1 MSTEYEPRTYD
12 TKGKRADY
20 GGRVDL
26 LAECEGEW
34 QGCVLSGNYVLDWK
48 SSKEPQSK
56 KGYSEWGMQTSGYRD
71 GTEQEVHFDY
81 EVHGNAVIRLDK
93 FTGLPSVYD
102 YSDTYE
108 RHREDFH
115 ALVRF
120 YRSHKREYIA
130 KGKVPSVTTILGIM
144 AKPALIQWAANCSRD
159 YILQELEKHQNEFI
173 ADGGLVNKRIEYD
186 LVKKWAESAPKNF
199 RKVGK
204 QATDIGTDAHR
215 FVEMD
220 LKQDDMLAKVNWGH
234 VNENTEKAF
243 DAYLK
248 FKRQVQLVPLQIE
261 YKITGVVD

>member
-1 MSTEYEPRTYD
+1 VSITNEPRIYD
-12 TKGKRADY
+12 VAKGTRADY

-34 QGCVLSGNYVLDWK
+34 EGIVLSGNYVLDWK
-48 SSKEPQSK
+48 SSKKPQSK
-56 KGYSEWGMQTSGYRD
+56 AGYPEWKMQTCAYRD

-93 FTGLPSVYD
+93 FDGVPSVYD
-102 YSDTYE
+102 YSDAYE
-108 RHREDFH
+108 KGRADFH
-115 ALVRF
+115 ALVRY
-120 YRSHKREYIA
+120 YRQAHDKQYA
-130 KGKVPSVTTILGIM
+130 KGVPSVTTILGVL

-159 YILQELEKHQNEFI
+159 YILQEVDDHDRLAKTGRVE
-173 ADGGLVNKRIEYD
+173 VVMVR
-186 LVKKWAESAPKNF
+186 KWANDAPKNF

-204 QATDIGTDAHR
+204 IATDIGTDAHR

-220 LKQDDMLAKVNWGH
+220 LCGDEMLHKVNWGQ

-248 FKRQVQLVPLQIE
+248 FKRAVQLVPLEIE
-261 YKITGVVD
+261 YRVTGVVD